1 MLEDYDRAGNPL
13 FVPEAQ
19 FRTGDIFW
27 VLGQHRT
34 IGYSVFGIED
44 GRIDGQLA
52 QAYSLLSDMDQV
64 ITKAQAEGRIAGVL
78 LNDGNPAV
86 INLGGYT
93 ITVRETMALLKQML
107 LDVGLQAPPPLP
119 PMPSETE
126 GPGTR
131 PAPGDSRAF
140 GLIIDEGNDSF
151 FIVGKGFTADF
162 AIGSRLAEVDRV
174 EEGRFAAQGWKPG
187 RTLNGD
193 ERLSVVPTDRIGS
206 IRIKLMQPRSK

>member
-107 LDVGLQAPPPLP
+107 LDVGLQAPPPPP

-126 GPGTR
+126 GPGTGSVAKIVKLEHAWR
-131 PAPGDSRAF
+131 RLDGRNDDGFQVAPF
-140 GLIIDEGNDSF
+140 
-151 FIVGKGFTADF
+151 
-162 AIGSRLAEVDRV
+162 
-174 EEGRFAAQGWKPG
+174 PG
-187 RTLNGD
+187 
-193 ERLSVVPTDRIGS
+193 
-206 IRIKLMQPRSK
+206 

>member
-64 ITKAQAEGRIAGVL
+64 ITKAQAEGRIAGGL
-78 LNDGNPAV
+78 CCKN
-86 INLGGYT
+86 
-93 ITVRETMALLKQML
+93 REA
-107 LDVGLQAPPPLP
+107 
-119 PMPSETE
+119 
-126 GPGTR
+126 
-131 PAPGDSRAF
+131 
-140 GLIIDEGNDSF
+140 
-151 FIVGKGFTADF
+151 
-162 AIGSRLAEVDRV
+162 
-174 EEGRFAAQGWKPG
+174 
-187 RTLNGD
+187 
-193 ERLSVVPTDRIGS
+193 
-206 IRIKLMQPRSK
+206 